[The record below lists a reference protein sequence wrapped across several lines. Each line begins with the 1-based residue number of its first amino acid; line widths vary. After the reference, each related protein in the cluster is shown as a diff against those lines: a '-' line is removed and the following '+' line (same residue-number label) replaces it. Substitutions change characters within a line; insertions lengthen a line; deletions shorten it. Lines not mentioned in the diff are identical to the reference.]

1 MRNPIVIL
9 VSCFLLCFLM
19 NLDLYSQVPLAYSIT
34 LEKRDRVKKTLT
46 FKAVIRNVSK
56 SDLIIDRK
64 GLFYELEVRKF
75 ANSPGDGIFLPT
87 DEFTSILSH
96 GHTPDYLRLSP
107 QAVFTDKRTLP
118 LVRLD
123 ILEKGRSYAVFFKYG
138 QFMSSIFED
147 IPVWKGT
154 VRSNVIKFKL

>member
-9 VSCFLLCFLM
+9 VSCFFFFFLM

-64 GLFYELEVRKF
+64 GHIDYVEIKKTSTLKQTMLATLKQFKPEQTRGVLIYKGKTEHFPAGISAINYEE
-75 ANSPGDGIFLPT
+75 
-87 DEFTSILSH
+87 
-96 GHTPDYLRLSP
+96 YLQR
-107 QAVFTDKRTLP
+107 D
-118 LVRLD
+118 
-123 ILEKGRSYAVFFKYG
+123 
-138 QFMSSIFED
+138 
-147 IPVWKGT
+147 
-154 VRSNVIKFKL
+154 